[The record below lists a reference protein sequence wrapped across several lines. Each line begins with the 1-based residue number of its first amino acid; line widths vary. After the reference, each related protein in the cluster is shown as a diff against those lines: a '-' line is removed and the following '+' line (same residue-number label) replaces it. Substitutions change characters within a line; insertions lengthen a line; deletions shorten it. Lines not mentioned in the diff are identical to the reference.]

1 MKHIFSAALS
11 GILVVTLLSG
21 CGGNGPDHQSE
32 EVCIKQTSSDGSYI
46 TYDYN
51 TDGSQTKATN
61 YSATGTLLGWTEYT
75 YNENGLKTEEITYD
89 PEGAVQTHSTMEY
102 DNGNMISRTCYDA
115 EDIQQYQETFTYDED
130 GFLTKE
136 TYADDTTSYWYDVEN
151 DKNGNETKR
160 TMMDDSDNPEMVI
173 VSDYNSDNLL
183 IKTTTYEDA
192 AMEMLQ
198 GWSENDYDADGN
210 LIRQTAYN
218 AAAQINA
225 IWEYNYNTNG
235 SLIGTTISGTGSA
248 EVLNTYDYMPLSEL
262 LNANET

>member
-11 GILVVTLLSG
+11 GILVVALLSG
-21 CGGNGPDHQSE
+21 CSSNGTDTQSE

-46 TYDYN
+46 TYDYDTEGN
-51 TDGSQTKATN
+51 QTKATN
-61 YSATGTLLGWTEYT
+61 YSATGTLFGWTAYT

-89 PEGAVQTHSTMEY
+89 SDGAAQSHSEIEY
-102 DNGNMISRTCYDA
+102 DGDNMTRWTCYDA
-115 EDIQQYQETFTYDED
+115 EDAQQYQQTFTYDED

-136 TYADDTTSYWYDVEN
+136 TYADDTTSYWYDIEN

-160 TMMDDSDNPEMVI
+160 TMMDDSDHPEMVI

-192 AMEMLQ
+192 AMETLQ
-198 GWSENDYDADGN
+198 GWSENDYDVDGN

-218 AAAQINA
+218 AAAQINS
-225 IWEYNYNTNG
+225 IWEYSYNTKGN
-235 SLIGTTISGTGSA
+235 LIGTTFSGTGSA
-248 EVLNTYDYMPLSEL
+248 DVLNTYDYMPLSEL
-262 LNANET
+262 LHANET